1 MYVCLCN
8 GVTDRQIR
16 QSIREGASSLHDLQ
30 NTLGVATQCGQCA
43 CLTQE
48 LLDQGLS
55 ERELN
60 LAYAVA

>member
-1 MYVCLCN
+1 MYICLCN

-16 QSIREGASSLHDLQ
+16 QSIREGASSLQDLQ
-30 NTLGVATQCGQCA
+30 NSLGVATQCGQCA

-48 LLDQGLS
+48 LLDQSRS
-55 ERELN
+55 ETGPD

>member
-1 MYVCLCN
+1 MYICLCN

-16 QSIREGASSLHDLQ
+16 QSIREGASSLQDLQ
-30 NTLGVATQCGQCA
+30 NSLGVATQCGQCA

-48 LLDQGLS
+48 LLDQSRS
-55 ERELN
+55 EPGPD

>member
-16 QSIREGASSLHDLQ
+16 QSIHEGASSLNDLQ
-30 NTLGVATQCGQCA
+30 DTLGVATQCGQCA

-48 LLDQGLS
+48 LLDESRS
-55 ERELN
+55 ERELD